1 MKSEN
6 KCRKIILPPL
16 GHRIIK
22 TAAAVFICLLLH
34 ILSGYRGSVASAAV
48 SAIICMQPYAT
59 DSRTYAVERIMG
71 TLHGSLWGFAYLLIM
86 PSEPEVSVWMM
97 IIAYTVMALF
107 VMLGMYAA
115 VMMKRSGT
123 AALVAIVFLGMVIDY
138 PFVQTTLYDTLL
150 TFIDTLI
157 GVLVAIGVNVYHL
170 PRRKRP
176 EKLFFVRTMDLV
188 PDRYRQFPSSVHI
201 TLDRLYNDGAKIC
214 LVSRWAPAFIISQ
227 MGLLNVNVPLIVMD
241 GAAMYDIQENKYL
254 EVVDIPHENA
264 ARLSEIILGF
274 GSFCSFYTVRERSLC
289 IYRNGPISDAER
301 EEYRKM
307 KRSPYRNYMEGSYT
321 NADRIAFMRVIDTPE
336 RIEELKYLIQSVLP
350 PGMFRVEHRQEAQFP
365 DYSGLYFYDPRA
377 NVQEMKTRVLKR
389 MEEKDGITL
398 TGMDILP
405 KNSSYS
411 PEHYALILLARL
423 KAEYEPVD
431 LRRLFGKN

>member
-1 MKSEN
+1 M
-6 KCRKIILPPL
+6 L

-22 TAAAVFICLLLH
+22 TAVSVFICLLLH
-34 ILSGYRGSVASAAV
+34 ILSGYRGTVASAAI

-59 DSRTYAVERIMG
+59 DSRTFAVERFMG

-86 PSEPEVSVWMM
+86 PSKPEISVPMM
-97 IIAYTVMALF
+97 VAAYTVMALF
-107 VMLGMYAA
+107 VMLSMYAA
-115 VMMKRSGT
+115 VVMKRAGT

-138 PFVQTTLYDTLL
+138 PFASTSLSDTLVTVVD
-150 TFIDTLI
+150 TFI
-157 GVLVAIGVNVYHL
+157 GVLVAVMVNNSHL
-170 PRRKRP
+170 PRRKCP

-201 TLDRLYNDGAKIC
+201 TLDRLFNDGAKVC

-254 EVVDIPHENA
+254 EVTDIPHENA
-264 ARLSEIILGF
+264 DRLSEIILGF

-321 NADRIAFMRVIDTPE
+321 DADRIAFMRVIDTPQ
-336 RIEELKYLIQSVLP
+336 RIEKLKYLIQSVIP
-350 PGMFRVEHRQEAQFP
+350 PGMFRMEQRQEAQFP
-365 DYSGLYFYDPRA
+365 DYCGLYFYDPRA
-377 NVQEMKTRVLKR
+377 NVPEMKERVLKR
-389 MEEKDGITL
+389 MEETEGRKL
-398 TGMDILP
+398 TGVDILP
-405 KNSSYS
+405 KHSSYS
-411 PEHYALILLARL
+411 PEHYALILLSRL
-423 KAEYEPVD
+423 KSEYEPVD
-431 LRRLFGKN
+431 LCRIFKKNN

>member
-1 MKSEN
+1 MKQKGKKE
-6 KCRKIILPPL
+6 KHFLPPL

-34 ILSGYRGSVASAAV
+34 ILSGYRGTVSSAAI

-86 PSEPEVSVWMM
+86 PAAPQESLLMM
-97 IIAYTVMALF
+97 LTAYAVMALF
-107 VMLGMYAA
+107 VMLAMYAA
-115 VMMKRSGT
+115 VLMKRAGT
-123 AALVAIVFLGMVIDY
+123 AGLVAIVFLGMVIEY
-138 PFVQTTLYDTLL
+138 PFSATTLT
-150 TFIDTLI
+150 DTLI
-157 GVLVAIGVNVYHL
+157 TVADTFVGVLVAIGVNNSHL

-188 PDRYRQFPSSVHI
+188 PDRYRQLPSSVHI
-201 TLDRLYNDGAKIC
+201 TLERLYNDGAKIC

-227 MGLLNVNVPLIVMD
+227 MGLLNVNTPLIVMD

-254 EVVDIPHENA
+254 EVIDIPHENA

-289 IYRNGPISDAER
+289 IYRNGPISEAER

-321 NADRIAFMRVIDTPE
+321 DADRIAFMRVIDTPE
-336 RIEELKYLIQSVLP
+336 RIQELAYLIQSVLP
-350 PGMFRVEHRQEAQFP
+350 PGMFRMEHRQEAQFP
-365 DYSGLYFYDPRA
+365 NYSGLYFYDPRA
-377 NVQEMKTRVLKR
+377 NVHKMKEHVLKL
-389 MEEKDGITL
+389 MEEKSGQKL
-398 TGMDILP
+398 ESMDILP
-405 KNSSYS
+405 KHSAYS
-411 PEHYALILLARL
+411 PEHYAMILLARL
-423 KAEYEPVD
+423 KNEYEPIS
-431 LRRLFGKN
+431 LRMWNVE